1 MAESADPQVRA
12 FHQLIENGDLEQLRA
27 ALAGDVAV
35 NAPGHCGATAL
46 MVAIAAQDLE
56 KVRLLLEAGAD
67 PELTDD
73 FNRTAL
79 HVAVQHDFAGAVRL
93 LLNLGVDRG
102 YAPKYPLKQV
112 LLDFPWKP
120 APLPDEMKGCFTE
133 EEWLESQ
140 RATQESIRDLGL
152 HPAVEPVIKDA
163 SSLAVLHLLLEAGDD
178 LNLASQEMKRALVGL
193 DTNETIECSE
203 QDYRQ
208 HKTRRFGRRN
218 PERMDNPFWRGMI
231 RSGGSGYT
239 ARSQFGDTESLDEP
253 VWCFDRFGSSLT
265 PLPDGR
271 FVQIAGEHED
281 YYDPDFCIYNDV
293 VVHDGRGDFE
303 IYGYPAEVFPPTD
316 FHTATLVGDWIYIVG
331 SLGYAD
337 QRRVGHTPVYRLRLD
352 TWEIESVTTTGEAP
366 GWIFKHTTTWLPE
379 SETLLVTGGE
389 VHVINSHGEADVA
402 ANTQTFALN
411 LRTLTWRKQA

>member
-1 MAESADPQVRA
+1 VAESADPQVRA

-27 ALAGDVAV
+27 ALAGDAAV

-265 PLPDGR
+265 PKLPASTKTITTPISASTTMWSFTTAAATSKSTAIRRKCFRRPIFTRPRWSGTGSISSVPSATPISAAWGTRQSIACGLIRGR
-271 FVQIAGEHED
+271 
-281 YYDPDFCIYNDV
+281 
-293 VVHDGRGDFE
+293 
-303 IYGYPAEVFPPTD
+303 
-316 FHTATLVGDWIYIVG
+316 
-331 SLGYAD
+331 
-337 QRRVGHTPVYRLRLD
+337 
-352 TWEIESVTTTGEAP
+352 
-366 GWIFKHTTTWLPE
+366 
-379 SETLLVTGGE
+379 
-389 VHVINSHGEADVA
+389 
-402 ANTQTFALN
+402 
-411 LRTLTWRKQA
+411 